1 MALLS
6 LTGLIA
12 GLVTAG
18 LDYPVHRLCREH
30 PSFGW
35 LILGGPFGAAVAVSL
50 ATCRVLRGISGFWR
64 AILLVALSSGT
75 YFVSLC
81 LAVGVELAVT
91 SGKQLSM
98 GQTNSPVSM
107 FAGGF
112 AGGLLVLGGAFLLV
126 YPRSG
131 FGTGT
136 TTLKVLFASVLCGIL
151 GIVGWTLGPYL
162 GIHVWSM
169 MHTLGLTPSTE
180 TFQNALHGDTSCQ
193 YSLFV
198 VWQTCTAFLLGL
210 ILQARAQTQVLTR

>member
-1 MALLS
+1 MLPDAARNRESQFPYHKLLNS
-6 LTGLIA
+6 
-12 GLVTAG
+12 
-18 LDYPVHRLCREH
+18 
-30 PSFGW
+30 
-35 LILGGPFGAAVAVSL
+35 LILGGPFGAAVSVSL

-131 FGTGT
+131 FGAISTLPS
-136 TTLKVLFASVLCGIL
+136 LKVCG
-151 GIVGWTLGPYL
+151 VHWR
-162 GIHVWSM
+162 S
-169 MHTLGLTPSTE
+169 
-180 TFQNALHGDTSCQ
+180 
-193 YSLFV
+193 
-198 VWQTCTAFLLGL
+198 
-210 ILQARAQTQVLTR
+210 